1 MLRREDRRFL
11 TGRGRYADDTAP
23 PGALAVL
30 FVRSP
35 YAHARLGGID
45 KGAALASPGVAAIY
59 TADDLLADKVGH
71 MPAVSEI
78 KDEAGNRHREPAHL
92 PMPIGKVRHVGDI
105 VAMIVAETLDQARDA
120 AEQLEVGYEALPA
133 VVTVAQALAPDA
145 PLVHDDVPGNLMCRW
160 GKGDAAATDAAFA
173 RAAHVAALAI
183 RSPRQIVH
191 YIEPRAAWSAYDAA
205 DDVVTVTFASQG
217 VQVPHRLMC
226 ERVLNIPKEKLRLI
240 TEDVGGGFGPKFPI
254 YGESTLIAWATR
266 KLGRGLHWTCE
277 RAELALS
284 DSHAR
289 DLLASAELAL
299 DGGGKFLGLRVKAQA
314 NFGAYVSMVAPT
326 IPTTGLAKVISGLYR
341 IPAIRIDFDCAFTN
355 TVPVDAIR
363 GAGKPEALFLLERLV
378 DIAAHE
384 TGRTPV
390 ELRRLNLLKTEDM
403 PYASASGYT
412 YDAADCTRLFDTALA
427 AADEPGFAGRR
438 SASEAAGKLR
448 GLGLSCHLHGT
459 GGIADE
465 HVVVQVGPDR
475 LVASLG
481 TQSQG
486 QGHETV
492 FAQIL
497 AESLGVPAE
506 RIDIRQGDTRSIP
519 HGGGTGGSSS
529 TIISGTTLRRAADV
543 VIQRG
548 RDLAAERLETAADDI
563 AYRDGAFE
571 IVGTDRRISLFE
583 LAAKKPFSG
592 DAVFGDKIESF
603 PTGVMVCE
611 VEVDRETGCG
621 AHRPADRGRRL
632 RHGRQ
637 SAAAGRP
644 DAWRHRAWAGQRAD
658 GRGRVRR
665 GDRPAPERHVHGLC
679 PAARRRRP
687 RSPDRDPGDALAQQF
702 PRPEGRRRTADQRR
716 AGGDRQRRP
725 RCAAAAGRAPS
736 RHADHGAKGLAG
748 AAGRCQFG
756 RARHSWQSTRR
767 SGASSDQR
775 WRRSLSATAIA
786 SRVSGG

>member
-1 MLRREDRRFL
+1 MNLLSTCHRGAMLLARLQGSHKTNPMNAPLKLGQSILRREDRRFL
-11 TGRGRYADDTAP
+11 TGRGRYTDDTAP
-23 PGALAVL
+23 PDALAVL

-35 YAHARLGGID
+35 HAHARLIGID
-45 KGAALASPGVAAIY
+45 RGAALASPGVAAIY
-59 TADDLLADKVGH
+59 TADDLLADKLGH
-71 MPAVSEI
+71 LPAISEI

-92 PMPIGKVRHVGDI
+92 AMPVGKVRHVGDI
-105 VAMIVAETLDQARDA
+105 AAMIVAETLDQARDA
-120 AEQLEVGYEALPA
+120 AEALDIEYEALPA
-133 VVTVAQALAPDA
+133 VVTVAQALATDA

-173 RAAHVAALAI
+173 KAAHVASLAI

-191 YIEPRAAWSAYDAA
+191 YMETRAAWSAYDPA

-254 YGESTLIAWATR
+254 YAESTLIAWATR
-266 KLGRGLHWTCE
+266 KLRRSLRWTSD
-277 RAELALS
+277 RAELSLS

-299 DGGGKFLGLRVKAQA
+299 DAAGKFLGLRVKAQA

-363 GAGKPEALFLLERLV
+363 GAGKPEALFLLERLL

-390 ELRRLNLLKTEDM
+390 ELRRLNLLKADEM
-403 PYASASGYT
+403 PYATASGYT
-412 YDAADCTRLFDTALA
+412 YDAADCVKLFETALKV
-427 AADEPGFAGRR
+427 ADEPGFAKRR
-438 SASEAAGKLR
+438 ATSEAAGKLR
-448 GLGLSCHLHGT
+448 GLGFSCHLHGT
-459 GGIADE
+459 GGVADE
-465 HVVVQVGPDR
+465 HVVVEVEPDR
-475 LVASLG
+475 LIARLG

-497 AESLGVPAE
+497 AESLGVPVE
-506 RIDIRQGDTRSIP
+506 RIKIRQGDTRSIP

-543 VIQRG
+543 VIERG
-548 RDLAAERLETAADDI
+548 RSLAAERLETAAADI

-571 IVGTDRRISLFE
+571 IVGTDRRIGLFE
-583 LAAKKPFSG
+583 LAAKRPFSG
-592 DAVFGDKIESF
+592 DALFGDKIESF

-611 VEVDRETGCG
+611 VEVDRETGGVRIDRLIAVADCG
-621 AHRPADRGRRL
+621 IVVNPIL
-632 RHGRQ
+632 L
-637 SAAAGRP
+637 
-644 DAWRHRAWAGQRAD
+644 AGQMH
-658 GRGRVRR
+658 GGI
-665 GDRPAPERHVHGLC
+665 VHGLGNALMEDAIYDEATGQLLSGTLMDYALPRADDVPELRVETIVTPSPNNFLGLKGVGELPTNGA
-679 PAARRRRP
+679 PAAIANAVL
-687 RSPDRDPGDALAQQF
+687 DAL
-702 PRPEGRRRTADQRR
+702 RPLGVRHLDMPITAHKVWQALND
-716 AGGDRQRRP
+716 
-725 RCAAAAGRAPS
+725 PS
-736 RHADHGAKGLAG
+736 
-748 AAGRCQFG
+748 
-756 RARHSWQSTRR
+756 
-767 SGASSDQR
+767 
-775 WRRSLSATAIA
+775 
-786 SRVSGG
+786 